1 MMAAGHLTGNAI
13 GVIETPRIFGPYL
26 RDTQFKRIMAI
37 ASALLLFSTLITTYA
52 VRERVLITA
61 RGGASQLTAANIFSR
76 LFQTLI
82 SLPPRIKAICW
93 TQFWAWIGWFPF
105 LFYCS
110 VWIGEI
116 LLYQEASKS
125 DIPRSQ
131 DVPTD
136 FSRLGSLALVFFA
149 LVALFASILLPLV
162 CSTESLKSSF
172 SPTITFTIGR
182 YFKRIHLSYP
192 DLGTAWMISHI
203 VFAGTMVLAPLTGS
217 AGFATFLVA
226 LCGIPWA
233 IACWAP
239 FTFIGEEVNRLCV
252 PVTSR
257 DPTVTMITSATYSR
271 RQDSSSS
278 SPRDHAPS
286 DIELDDGVLM
296 LNHGHD
302 GSDSEDQGGEVP
314 DANIST
320 GELAGIYL
328 GILNVYNTLPQ
339 LFSMLV
345 SWVIFR
351 AFEPK
356 LGAPRVTTHAASVK
370 DQFIPSTIDVN
381 TGSANASG
389 LRLFI
394 GALSALLAAESTR
407 RLKRTR

>member
-1 MMAAGHLTGNAI
+1 MLDSVLGMDCCLVCIHSVA
-13 GVIETPRIFGPYL
+13 FG
-26 RDTQFKRIMAI
+26 
-37 ASALLLFSTLITTYA
+37 LLHGES
-52 VRERVLITA
+52 EK
-61 RGGASQLTAANIFSR
+61 
-76 LFQTLI
+76 LFQPYNHVYYRTI
-82 SLPPRIKAICW
+82 
-93 TQFWAWIGWFPF
+93 F
-105 LFYCS
+105 
-110 VWIGEI
+110 
-116 LLYQEASKS
+116 QEN
-125 DIPRSQ
+125 
-131 DVPTD
+131 T
-136 FSRLGSLALVFFA
+136 
-149 LVALFASILLPLV
+149 PLV
-162 CSTESLKSSF
+162 SGSWNRLDD
-172 SPTITFTIGR
+172 FT
-182 YFKRIHLSYP
+182 HL
-192 DLGTAWMISHI
+192 
-203 VFAGTMVLAPLTGS
+203 
-217 AGFATFLVA
+217 A

-239 FTFIGEEVNRLCV
+239 FTLIGEEVNRLCV

-328 GILNVYNTLPQ
+328 GILNVYTTLPQ

-370 DQFIPSTIDVN
+370 DQFVPNTMDVN

-394 GALSALLAAESTR
+394 GALSALLAAESAR